1 MEATQ
6 NDENSLSQ
14 SQTQPQTLLKN
25 AQKKLLKQQRYEAKK
40 AEKKAHRG
48 SVSALSPAKLVLIE
62 LFNGSGNRANWR
74 LKPESHG
81 IVNALVKPN
90 LSSIAL
96 FAHNDAISNHGFA
109 VYENGAVF
117 SIPQT
122 QMSQAHVCQIFLPF
136 NQQLLHLIL
145 VHDLIHDWQEG
156 DLALNP
162 GVALEKHNVLR
173 DFHFPCPYLS
183 LSLSLSL

>member
-1 MEATQ
+1 M
-6 NDENSLSQ
+6 
-14 SQTQPQTLLKN
+14 
-25 AQKKLLKQQRYEAKK
+25 
-40 AEKKAHRG
+40 
-48 SVSALSPAKLVLIE
+48 
-62 LFNGSGNRANWR
+62 
-74 LKPESHG
+74 
-81 IVNALVKPN
+81 KPN

-109 VYENGAVF
+109 VYENGAIF

-122 QMSQAHVCQIFLPF
+122 QMSQAHVRQIFLPF

-145 VHDLIHDWQEG
+145 VHDLIHDRREG

-173 DFHFPCPYLS
+173 DFHFPYPYLS
-183 LSLSLSL
+183 LSLSL

>member
-1 MEATQ
+1 M
-6 NDENSLSQ
+6 
-14 SQTQPQTLLKN
+14 
-25 AQKKLLKQQRYEAKK
+25 
-40 AEKKAHRG
+40 
-48 SVSALSPAKLVLIE
+48 
-62 LFNGSGNRANWR
+62 
-74 LKPESHG
+74 
-81 IVNALVKPN
+81 KPN

-109 VYENGAVF
+109 VYENDTVF

-122 QMSQAHVCQIFLPF
+122 QMSQAHVRQIFLPF

-145 VHDLIHDWQEG
+145 VHDPIHDWREG

-162 GVALEKHNVLR
+162 GIALEKHNVLR

-183 LSLSLSL
+183 LSLSLSLSL